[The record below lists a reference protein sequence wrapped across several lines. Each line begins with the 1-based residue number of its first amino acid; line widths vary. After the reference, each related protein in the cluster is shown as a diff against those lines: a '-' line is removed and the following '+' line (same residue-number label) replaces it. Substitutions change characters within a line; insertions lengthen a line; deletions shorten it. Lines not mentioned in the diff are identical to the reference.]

1 MRISI
6 TDGTGEVLWCIVA
19 FIAAAETVSPFSMN
33 GIAMRQAKK
42 LITAAE
48 IRVSI
53 IGFSGIC
60 PEVTVLACNITHSPV
75 GASSPHMAVLLRRSR
90 QGHSGKEFSMW
101 KFPSRGALISTCLQ
115 TLLRRFR

>member
-53 IGFSGIC
+53 SGIC
-60 PEVTVLACNITHSPV
+60 PEVTVLTCNITHSPPNEV
-75 GASSPHMAVLLRRSR
+75 R
-90 QGHSGKEFSMW
+90 
-101 KFPSRGALISTCLQ
+101 ALIIGRSE
-115 TLLRRFR
+115 

>member
-1 MRISI
+1 MQIPLVSGGIFCVHLRKNFFEPSYDSRKRTAVMRISI

-60 PEVTVLACNITHSPV
+60 PEVTVLTCNITHSPPNEV
-75 GASSPHMAVLLRRSR
+75 R
-90 QGHSGKEFSMW
+90 
-101 KFPSRGALISTCLQ
+101 ALIIGRSE
-115 TLLRRFR
+115 